1 MEQKGVLALLKEKEK
16 IVALEK
22 QTSEMRSLVLH
33 KEALL
38 AKQEQSFN
46 DVLNVCARYSKN
58 DKVLM
63 QKLRELKAKQMEG
76 TN

>member
-1 MEQKGVLALLKEKEK
+1 
-16 IVALEK
+16 
-22 QTSEMRSLVLH
+22 MRSLVLH